1 MYLSAFLY
9 AHKAK
14 YGIQKNSGISNPDIF
29 RIRFFPGIFF
39 LGRACGEVGEPMS
52 AKIRKNRG
60 FGVYA

>member
-14 YGIQKNSGISNPDIF
+14 YIQKIPEFQIQIFSGSG
-29 RIRFFPGIFF
+29 FFPEFF